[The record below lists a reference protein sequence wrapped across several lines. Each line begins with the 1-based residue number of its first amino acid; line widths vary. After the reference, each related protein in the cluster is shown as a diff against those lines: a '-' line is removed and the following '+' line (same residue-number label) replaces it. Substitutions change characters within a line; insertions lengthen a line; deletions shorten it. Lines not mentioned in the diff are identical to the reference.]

1 MDMYYLGTEKH
12 IVYGYILLGYGEAQG
27 TSAIPVQG
35 LRYEMYIRIMHTYQ
49 GRIDL
54 DQIS

>member
-12 IVYGYILLGYGEAQG
+12 IIYGYILLGYGEAQG

-35 LRYEMYIRIMHTYQ
+35 LRYEMYVSCTPTNARVIPI
-49 GRIDL
+49 
-54 DQIS
+54 

>member
-12 IVYGYILLGYGEAQG
+12 IIYGYILLGYGEAQG